1 MKKGIF
7 LLIALVVSCGKGSGG
22 GNSDHLG
29 GPESISDSFSCVLTL
44 PSPDG
49 KGGDDKI
56 RGFFIKVTA
65 FVYSKGSVAATL
77 EHTYKFNDKDFDT
90 VVVSKLFPQ
99 NEVVHNLSTDLLL
112 AKIDVKSKEATMFKK
127 FEVGASDEME
137 CK

>member
-7 LLIALVVSCGKGSGG
+7 LLIALVASCGKGGGG

-29 GPESISDSFSCVLTL
+29 GEEAISDSFSCVLSL

-49 KGGDDKI
+49 KGGEDKV
-56 RGFFIKVTA
+56 RGFDVKVTA
-65 FVYSKGSVAATL
+65 FLYAKGSVAATL
-77 EHTYKFNDKDFDT
+77 EHTYKFSDKDSDT

-99 NEVVHNLSTDLLL
+99 NETKHSLASDFLL
-112 AKIDVKSKEATMFKK
+112 AKIDVKGKEVDVLKK
-127 FEVGASDEME
+127 YEIGDVFSME